1 MSPVEDSAVM
11 PGLDSAPLPVP
22 WRRVASLLRP
32 IRRGLAGMV
41 SLSVF
46 GSLTGLVSPLAL
58 GFLVNTLVEYGDKRE
73 AALWALAIVGAILT
87 EAAAYVASDLLYAR
101 NAAALYRDLRMQM
114 FAGARRRLLAGEE
127 EAGGLTSRFVSDA
140 ETLERVT
147 VGALDSGSMLLVELV
162 AAVIA
167 LGLLEPVT
175 VGAAAALLAV
185 TTLLARL
192 MQAPTV
198 PAGQHRQEELEG
210 MSRTLAR
217 ELAGSDDPHA
227 SAARFRAA
235 AERLLRAEVRLGLL
249 SAVNRHGSG
258 ALAAIGPIA
267 IVTVAAFAGNY
278 RAGTLLSLYL
288 LSGRVFYGFD
298 GLVDLALSMQM
309 VRGAIRRCFQLIDTP
324 EPGNGARA
332 GSA

>member
-1 MSPVEDSAVM
+1 MSLLEGSTPVPD
-11 PGLDSAPLPVP
+11 LDAAPSPVP
-22 WRRVASLLRP
+22 WRRVAALLRP
-32 IRRGLAGMV
+32 VRRGLVGMV

-46 GSLTGLVSPLAL
+46 GSLVGLVSPLAL
-58 GFLVNTLVEYGDKRE
+58 GFLVNTLVEFGDKRE
-73 AALWALAIVGAILT
+73 AALWAVAIAGAILV
-87 EAAAYVASDLLYAR
+87 EAGAYVASDFLYAR
-101 NAAALYRDLRMQM
+101 NAAGLYRDLRLQM
-114 FAGARRRLLAGEE
+114 FAGAKRSRLVGEE
-127 EAGGLTSRFVSDA
+127 EAGGLASRFVSDA
-140 ETLERVT
+140 ETVERVT
-147 VGALDSGSMLLVELV
+147 VGALDTGSMLVVELI
-162 AAVIA
+162 AAVVA

-175 VGAAAALLAV
+175 VAAAALLLAV
-185 TTLLARL
+185 TTLLARA

-198 PAGQHRQEELEG
+198 PAGQRRQEELEE

-217 ELAGSDDPHA
+217 ELSSAGEPAA
-227 SAARFRAA
+227 STGRFHAA

-278 RAGTLLSLYL
+278 QAGTLLTLYL

-309 VRGAIRRCFQLIDTP
+309 VRGAVRRCFQLIDTP
-324 EPGNGARA
+324 GPGAVA
-332 GSA
+332 HV